1 QPVAA
6 RRPAWMLPAAAVL
19 LLALGGMLLWPT
31 AQPEPAVQEPAA
43 APFIAGGEVELLPD
57 SVAILPLRSLGDEPP
72 DALLSSGLHAE
83 IISRLS
89 NVQGI
94 RVIGRESVLNP
105 AVATSDIASVRRT
118 LRVESIMS
126 GTVLQ
131 TGDRARINLE
141 LVDSSSQ

>member
-1 QPVAA
+1 
-6 RRPAWMLPAAAVL
+6 
-19 LLALGGMLLWPT
+19 
-31 AQPEPAVQEPAA
+31 
-43 APFIAGGEVELLPD
+43 
-57 SVAILPLRSLGDEPP
+57 
-72 DALLSSGLHAE
+72 HAE

-141 LVDSSSQ
+141 LVDSSSQITLWTESYEIDTGNLDDIFAVQGDIALHVATTLASTLDRRELED